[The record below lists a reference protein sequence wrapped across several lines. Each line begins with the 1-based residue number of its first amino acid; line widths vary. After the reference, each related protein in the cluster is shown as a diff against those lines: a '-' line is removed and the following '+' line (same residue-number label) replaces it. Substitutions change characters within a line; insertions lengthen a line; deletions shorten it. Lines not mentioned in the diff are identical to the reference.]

1 MFSHLGL
8 GEGDKF
14 GCFFLRMPVFGM
26 FSRWARVTDYSYA
39 CVWNVS
45 RLARVMDYYCHHN

>member
-1 MFSHLGL
+1 VISL
-8 GEGDKF
+8 DV
-14 GCFFLRMPVFGM
+14 FFLRMPVFGM